1 MSCPRLRK
9 DSIAKRMCGKTINS
23 DSHRNKGMAGRTI
36 AQGTLN
42 FLLRG
47 VVIESSCAVILSPP
61 N

>member
-42 FLLRG
+42 FLLRA
-47 VVIESSCAVILSPP
+47 VVIDSCAVILSPP